1 MKEIEII
8 KAQLELLLSHIEEG
22 IHIVDDAGVTVYY
35 NDAVAKIEGLTK
47 EEVIGRHILEIF
59 PSLDEEKSTL
69 LKVLKT
75 GEPIYEKEQT
85 FTNYKGKRIT
95 SINTTLPIKVGG
107 KIIGAMEI
115 SRDITSVKDLSER
128 INDLQAIIYGK
139 KRPDEKKTGAVF
151 TFEDIIGE
159 SRGIKELKALAKK
172 AAKSAIPVLIWG
184 ETGTGKEL
192 FVQAIHNESA
202 RKNKPFIP
210 QNCAA
215 LPATLLEGILFGTIK
230 GGFTGAEDRPGL
242 FELADGGTLFLDEIN
257 SMPMEL
263 QAKLLRVLQEGT
275 VRRIGDTRVRCVDT
289 RVITACSEDPVEA
302 VGKKRLREDLFYRI
316 NVVSLRIPP
325 LRERKEDI
333 PILVDY
339 FIKKYSPENEGSIKV
354 SQAVMDIFYEYPW
367 PGNVRELEHAIEGA
381 LVIMEGDT
389 ILPAHLP
396 LQIKSY
402 FSPVR
407 GNIIYQE
414 SMNLQETLEKV
425 ERDLIKK
432 AIENTR
438 GNISRA
444 ARLLGIPRQTL
455 QYKLRKISEI
465 KGENYLKEEKE
476 IENSS

>member
-1 MKEIEII
+1 MKEIDII
-8 KAQLELLLSHIEEG
+8 KAQLELLLSHVEEG
-22 IHIVDDAGVTVYY
+22 IHIVDDAGITVYY
-35 NDAVAKIEGLTK
+35 NDAVAKIEGLTR
-47 EEVIGRHILEIF
+47 EEVVGRHILEIF
-59 PSLDEEKSTL
+59 PSLDEEESTL

-75 GEPIYEKEQT
+75 GEPIYDKEQT

-95 SINTTLPIKVGG
+95 TINTTLPIKVDG

-115 SRDITSVKDLSER
+115 SKDITSVKDLSER
-128 INDLQAIIYGK
+128 INDLQAILYDRK
-139 KRPDEKKTGAVF
+139 KPGEKKTGAVF
-151 TFEDIIGE
+151 TFDDIIGE
-159 SRGIKELKALAKK
+159 SREIKELKALARK
-172 AAKSAIPVLIWG
+172 AARSSIPVLVWG

-192 FVQAIHNESA
+192 FVQAIHNESP

-215 LPATLLEGILFGTIK
+215 LPGTLLEGILFGTIK

-257 SMPMEL
+257 SMPLEL

-275 VRRIGDTRVRCVDT
+275 VRRIGDTKVRYVDT

-302 VGKKRLREDLFYRI
+302 VEKKKLREDLFYRI
-316 NVVSLRIPP
+316 NVVSLKIPP

-339 FIKKYSPENEGSIKV
+339 FIKKYNPNTETDIKV
-354 SQAVMDIFYEYPW
+354 SQAVMDIFYEYHW

-389 ILPAHLP
+389 ILPVHLP
-396 LQIKSY
+396 VQIKSY
-402 FSPVR
+402 FSPAK

-414 SMNLQETLEKV
+414 SMNLQEALERV
-425 ERDLIKK
+425 EMDLIKK
-432 AIENTR
+432 AIEKTS

-444 ARLLGIPRQTL
+444 ARMLGIPRQTL
-455 QYKLRKISEI
+455 QYKLRKINESKKI
-465 KGENYLKEEKE
+465 KRLKEEKE